1 MEENRLSALDT
12 EEESAGVV
20 LRSIHKTWVN
30 KWAAFKAVGIDF
42 LTALQLSL
50 IVFLY
55 AFFAYFFD
63 IFFYISLALTVL
75 TAAYVCTCEH
85 DGQIKASWMML
96 LIASCGC
103 GYIIYLLALKPVC
116 YGYDRRRFEAISERT
131 KKYFG
136 DFSVENASVA
146 VMNDCEYIYNAGGFV
161 PYNGTDAKYFHDARP
176 LFNDMLERIESA
188 KHFVLMEFFILA
200 DSVLLNRFIDVFKR
214 KIAQGVEVKLLCDDV
229 GCAGVL
235 SDRAKK
241 RIKESGV
248 QFKFFQKLLA
258 PFTFGMNFRDHRKIV
273 VIDGETG
280 YVGGVNVSD
289 QYTNEYEMD
298 GYWKDCGLRLDGAAV
313 DALSV
318 TFLRQ
323 WELAT
328 REKIDYENYVNKF
341 TVTENNSHFVPYA
354 GGPEI
359 KADLCRGVYLNVI
372 SGAREK
378 LYVMTPY
385 FIPDGGL
392 YALIK
397 AKAQSGV
404 DVRLVLPSVPDYPFI
419 YRVTRSN
426 AEKLIKYG
434 VKVYYVPK
442 TFVHSKVMLT
452 ENCVT
457 VGSVN
462 MDMRAFYQEF
472 DNGVYTDDKSVMA
485 EVAEDFEGT
494 FTSCNPA
501 TESKYSFF
509 GSIITGIL
517 KIVSPLM

>member
-1 MEENRLSALDT
+1 MDENRLSALDT
-12 EEESAGVV
+12 QEESADLK
-20 LRSIHKTWVN
+20 LRRIRKTWVG

-55 AFFAYFFD
+55 AFFACICN
-63 IFFYISLALTVL
+63 IFWYVSLAITLI
-75 TAAYVCTCEH
+75 TAACVCICEH
-85 DGQIKASWMML
+85 DGQIKTSWLML
-96 LIASCGC
+96 MIASCGC
-103 GYIIYLLALKPVC
+103 GYILYFLALKSVC
-116 YGYDRRRFEAISERT
+116 YGYDRRRFEIISERS
-131 KKYFG
+131 KKFLG
-136 DFSVENASVA
+136 EFTAQNASAA
-146 VMNDCEYIYNAGGFV
+146 VQNDCEYIYNAGGFV
-161 PYNGTDAKYFHDARP
+161 PYTGTDAKYFTDARP
-176 LFNDMLERIESA
+176 LFNDMIERIESA
-188 KHFVLMEFFILA
+188 KRFVFLEFFILA
-200 DSVLLNRFIDVFKR
+200 DSVLLNRFIDVFSR
-214 KIAQGVEVKLLCDDV
+214 KTAQGVEIKLLCDDV
-229 GCAGVL
+229 GCSGVL
-235 SDRAKK
+235 SDGAKK
-241 RIKESGV
+241 RIKQAGV
-248 QFKFFQKLLA
+248 QFKIFQKLLA
-258 PFTFGMNFRDHRKIV
+258 PFNFGLNFRDHRKIV
-273 VIDGETG
+273 VVDGETG

-298 GYWKDCGLRLDGAAV
+298 GYWKDCGMRLDGSAV

-328 REKIDYENYVNKF
+328 HEKPDYENYVNKSVA
-341 TVTENNSHFVPYA
+341 TKNTSHFVPYA

-359 KADLCRGVYLNVI
+359 KADLCRGVYFNGI

-378 LYVMTPY
+378 LYIMTPY
-385 FIPDGGL
+385 FIPDSGI

-434 VKVYYVPK
+434 VKVYYVPD

-462 MDMRAFYQEF
+462 IDMRAFYQEF
-472 DNGVYTDDKSVMA
+472 DNGVYTDDKAIMA
-485 EVAEDFEGT
+485 HVQEDFDGT
-494 FTSCNPA
+494 FNSCKPA
-501 TESKYSFF
+501 RVRKFNFF
-509 GSIITGIL
+509 SSLVTGVL